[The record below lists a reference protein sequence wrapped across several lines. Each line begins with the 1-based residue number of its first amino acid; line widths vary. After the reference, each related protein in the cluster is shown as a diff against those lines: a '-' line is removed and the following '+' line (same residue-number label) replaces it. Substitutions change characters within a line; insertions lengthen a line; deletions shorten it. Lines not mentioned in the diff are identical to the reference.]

1 MNNSFAKINVSTA
14 SEICARFELKQEA
27 QPLLRDEIAPREFVE
42 ALAANRQYLAGIDF
56 MAHGLPPREAIWW
69 GCLCLQH
76 ASGDN
81 LSELDKA
88 ACRAAVKWV
97 LEPFEENRLAAKEPA
112 EKAGQG
118 CPAGALA
125 AASHQTEDQLSL
137 SDPGRKPSFAPARLV
152 TGAIK
157 LASTK
162 ADPSRIVDT
171 HRLFLELGVGV
182 ADGRFGWPEIARKAL
197 PQK

>member
-1 MNNSFAKINVSTA
+1 MNNSFAKIKAATA
-14 SEICARFELKQEA
+14 AEICLRFEFKQPMLQA
-27 QPLLRDEIAPREFVE
+27 AVGPREFVN

-56 MAHGLPPREAIWW
+56 MAHGLPSREAIWW

-76 ASGDN
+76 ASGND
-81 LSELDKA
+81 LSEPDKA
-88 ACRAAVKWV
+88 ACKAAVKWV
-97 LEPFEENRLAAKEPA
+97 LEPTEENRLAAKEPA

-118 CPAGALA
+118 CPAGGLA
-125 AASHQTEDQLSL
+125 SACLLTEDPWGLP
-137 SDPGRKPSFAPARLV
+137 DPARKPSFSTAKSV

-171 HRLFLELGVGV
+171 HRLFLELAIGV
-182 ADGRFGWPEIARKAL
+182 ADGRFSWPETDKMS
-197 PQK
+197 QSKN